1 MNSSSVT
8 WGILKE
14 SEALRKEWKLTWG
27 SRWLLGRGNPR
38 EDAWVEEELGGCV
51 CVCVC
56 ERALLNQCSLGGCVC
71 VCVCVCVR

>member
-56 ERALLNQCSLGGCVC
+56 VSALY
-71 VCVCVCVR
+71 